1 MSDMDPLDPQ
11 IWLILVALG
20 HTGPGVL
27 MATNWAD
34 DTAKMVAG
42 WMLLTS
48 VTLVYAAL
56 GMDGEE
62 QARLAVVL
70 AGPVWIWFVVCIT
83 QGLEYTMGKEPI
95 TMNWKD
101 NGPPV
106 ILWGVLALSGL
117 LGSGWI

>member
-1 MSDMDPLDPQ
+1 MNRMDPLDPQ
-11 IWLILVALG
+11 IWLIIVTLG

-27 MATNWAD
+27 LPTNWAD
-34 DTAKMVAG
+34 DTAKMVGG

-95 TMNWKD
+95 TMNWKE

>member
-1 MSDMDPLDPQ
+1 
-11 IWLILVALG
+11 
-20 HTGPGVL
+20 
-27 MATNWAD
+27 
-34 DTAKMVAG
+34 
-42 WMLLTS
+42 MLLTS

-101 NGPPV
+101 NAPPV
-106 ILWGVLALSGL
+106 VLWGVLGTIGFRMDSN
-117 LGSGWI
+117 